1 MKNMDSKEVEHFIK
15 DKDAGKEAVKKYGS
29 GAADGDA
36 PTKDF
41 ST

>member
-1 MKNMDSKEVEHFIK
+1 MKHMDSKDVEYFIK
-15 DKDAGKEAVKKYGS
+15 DKDAAKEAVRKYGS

>member
-1 MKNMDSKEVEHFIK
+1 VAKNMDSKDVEAFLA

-29 GAADGDA
+29 GTGDA

-41 ST
+41 